1 MQRMNLLAA
10 IAAAGVLAGC
20 AGAPVPA
27 AASRDVPQ
35 LRLAPAQLGASL
47 ALMQHIE
54 VQAPGHAQQLDVAL
68 EVDPAHVRL
77 ALIAMQ
83 QVAAKLDWDGTTL
96 DETRAPWW
104 PAQVSGSRV
113 LSDLQLTYWP
123 VAAVNAALPA
133 GWVLTEQGGRRELR
147 QGDELV
153 TTIAL
158 HGAVVDLEQHRAP
171 YRLTITSAPIDAAP
185 ASGAQR

>member
-1 MQRMNLLAA
+1 VQRLILPAAVALLAS
-10 IAAAGVLAGC
+10 GC
-20 AGAPVPA
+20 AGTPAPA
-27 AASRDVPQ
+27 ARDVPQ
-35 LRLAPAQLGASL
+35 LRLAPAQLGHPL
-47 ALMQHIE
+47 ALLQHID
-54 VQAPGHAQQLDVAL
+54 VQAAGNARQIDVDL
-68 EVDPAHVRL
+68 EADAGHVRL
-77 ALIAMQ
+77 AVLALG

-104 PAQVSGSRV
+104 PAQVSGARI

-123 VAAVNAALPA
+123 VAAVNAALPS
-133 GWVLTEQGGRRELR
+133 GWVLTERDGRRELR
-147 QGDELV
+147 QGEELV

-158 HGAVVDLEQHRAP
+158 HGAVVDLEQRRAP